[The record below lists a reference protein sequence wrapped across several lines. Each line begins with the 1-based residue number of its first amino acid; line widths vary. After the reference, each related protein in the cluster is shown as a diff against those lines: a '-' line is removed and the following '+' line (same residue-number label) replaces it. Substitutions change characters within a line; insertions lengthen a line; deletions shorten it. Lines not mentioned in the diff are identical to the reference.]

1 MPNGTIETKASI
13 SNDGQTDRHTEKE
26 RKIYL
31 ACACH
36 ENSEKKRKRQ
46 RQENTLLIGKFCQPA
61 EKIKA
66 QLATE
71 RKEMHETNIKTYYN
85 VFAQ

>member
-1 MPNGTIETKASI
+1 MPNGTIGTKAKY
-13 SNDGQTDRHTEKE
+13 KE
-26 RKIYL
+26 RREGERYL

-46 RQENTLLIGKFCQPA
+46 RQENTLLIGKFCQQA

-66 QLATE
+66 QLAT
-71 RKEMHETNIKTYYN
+71 
-85 VFAQ
+85 